1 MSHLLLLVP
10 FAALFLANLLPR
22 SARPAATGI
31 AFGVLALQTVAV
43 VLPPL
48 GLVDWSF
55 LNPVDKVIG
64 LHVSMDNLSILL
76 LVSGGLAGMAA
87 LLAAGPGLKTGRER
101 FQFANLVLVA
111 MIGINGIS
119 MVRDLFSLYV
129 FIEVTAVATFI
140 LVALRH
146 GVDAYEGAWKY
157 LILSAV
163 ASVLMLSS
171 VALFLLVEGGATFED
186 VRQALV
192 GVSAAPNLGQSAMP
206 WIAAALFLAGL
217 FIKGGLVPFHG
228 WLADA
233 YSSAPTPASIFMAGI
248 VTKASGVFALIRL
261 AQSTFGGALPARWIF
276 LVVGAVTLVIGAFLA
291 LTQSDMKRMLA
302 YSSVSQIGYIVLA
315 LGGSPQLGIIA
326 AAVHFFNHAVSKSQL
341 FANAEAIEEQLGTI
355 SMDRIGGLGSRM
367 PVTAGTSAVASLSIA
382 GLPPLAGFWSKLLI
396 VIALWQAGQYAF
408 AAVAVLTS
416 LVTLGYFLSLQ
427 RRVFFGTP
435 LAEWASA
442 REAGGWLLAPAL
454 ALSVITVVIGL
465 VFPLVLSL
473 LLGGGQ

>member
-1 MSHLLLLVP
+1 VLV
-10 FAALFLANLLPR
+10 
-22 SARPAATGI
+22 
-31 AFGVLALQTVAV
+31 LQTVAV

-48 GLVDWSF
+48 GIADLSVLD
-55 LNPVDKVIG
+55 PIDAAIG

-76 LVSGGLAGMAA
+76 LLSAGLAGMAS
-87 LLAAGPGLKTGRER
+87 LLAAGPGLKTGREK
-101 FQFANLVLVA
+101 FLFANLVLVA
-111 MIGINGIS
+111 LIGINGIS
-119 MVRDLFSLYV
+119 MVRDLFTLYV

-171 VALFLLVEGGATFED
+171 IAFYLLVEGGVSLTAVTH
-186 VRQALV
+186 ALASP
-192 GVSAAPNLGQSAMP
+192 GPIP
-206 WIAAALFLAGL
+206 WVAAALFLCGL

-248 VTKASGVFALIRL
+248 VTKASGVFALMRL
-261 AQSTFGGALPARWIF
+261 AQSVFGDALPARWIF

-291 LTQSDMKRMLA
+291 LTQTDMKRMLA

-315 LGGSPQLGIIA
+315 LGGSPQLGIVA
-326 AAVHFFNHAVSKSQL
+326 AALHFFNHAVSKSQL
-341 FANAEAIEEQLGTI
+341 FTNAQAIEEQAGTI
-355 SMDRIGGLGSRM
+355 SMDRMGGLGSHM

-396 VIALWQAGQYAF
+396 VIALWQVGQYAF

-435 LAEWASA
+435 LPEWASV
-442 REAGGWLLAPAL
+442 REARGRLLVPAL
-454 ALSVITVVIGL
+454 ALSLVTIALGL
-465 VFPLVLSL
+465 GFPFALSM

>member
-10 FAALFLANLLPR
+10 FAALILANLLPR
-22 SARPAATGI
+22 SARPAATWI

-43 VLPPL
+43 VLQPL
-48 GLVDWSF
+48 GLTDWSA
-55 LNPVDKVIG
+55 LDPVDAAIG
-64 LHVSMDNLSILL
+64 LRVSMDNLSILL
-76 LVSGGLAGMAA
+76 LLSAGLAGMAS
-87 LLAAGPGLKTGRER
+87 LMAAGPGLKTGRER
-101 FQFANLVLVA
+101 FLFANLVLVA
-111 MIGINGIS
+111 LIGINGIS

-140 LVALRH
+140 LVAIRH
-146 GVDAYEGAWKY
+146 GTDAFEGAWKY
-157 LILSAV
+157 VVLSAV

-171 VALFLLVEGGATFED
+171 IALYILVEGGVSLAAVTH
-186 VRQALV
+186 ALASP
-192 GVSAAPNLGQSAMP
+192 GPIP
-206 WIAAALFLAGL
+206 WIAAALFLCGL

-233 YSSAPTPASIFMAGI
+233 YSAAPAPASIFMAGI
-248 VTKASGVFALIRL
+248 VTKASGVFALMRL
-261 AQSTFGGALPARWIF
+261 AQSVFADALPARWIF
-276 LVVGAVTLVIGAFLA
+276 LVVGAVTLVVGAFLA

-315 LGGSPQLGIIA
+315 LGGSPQLGIVA
-326 AAVHFFNHAVSKSQL
+326 AALHFFNHAVSKSQL
-341 FANAEAIEEQLGTI
+341 FANAEAIEEQLGTV
-355 SMDRIGGLGSRM
+355 SMDRMGGLGSRM

-396 VIALWQAGQYAF
+396 VIALWQVGQYTF
-408 AAVAVLTS
+408 AAIAVLTS

-435 LAEWASA
+435 LPEWASVK
-442 REAGGWLLAPAL
+442 EAGGRLLVPAL
-454 ALSVITVVIGL
+454 ALSLITVAIGL
-465 VFPLVLSL
+465 GFPLVLSM